1 MSMKGNT
8 LSRSSLLGLL
18 LLVTATPLP
27 AQEPTAAD
35 ELARHLANIK
45 LQVEDISLPIGQR
58 EALALGMAGTLDRAA
73 QAAPGAEPRQA
84 QWNQAI
90 EILDTFNSQNPGH
103 PRTREFQLQAGVYR
117 WASGRSWSEVCDL
130 NPADVRAR
138 SRPSPASTTRSP
150 GSAPSR
156 RERPGTSS
164 AIICDSGW
172 PAHLRIGPNWSL
184 PIRPPGVPGNRRPWI
199 CSRIP

>member
-1 MSMKGNT
+1 MSMEGNT

-18 LLVTATPLP
+18 LFVTVTPLP

-84 QWNQAI
+84 QWKQ
-90 EILDTFNSQNPGH
+90 
-103 PRTREFQLQAGVYR
+103 R
-117 WASGRSWSEVCDL
+117 
-130 NPADVRAR
+130 
-138 SRPSPASTTRSP
+138 
-150 GSAPSR
+150 
-156 RERPGTSS
+156 
-164 AIICDSGW
+164 
-172 PAHLRIGPNWSL
+172 
-184 PIRPPGVPGNRRPWI
+184 
-199 CSRIP
+199 